1 MRAAGNSLLETII
14 ALFLLTS
21 AALVVVSLY
30 HTALQRTTRVHQGAT
45 ARLLA
50 ETALAQARA
59 EATQPFTLV
68 NPSTLAKSYEDPD
81 QPGFQVTVRSS
92 MASQPNPCSSLLPAF
107 PASDRQILNSSAAN
121 LEVEVTWNDGR
132 ESYRINSLVEEG
144 IAELGTLIVTGSSG
158 PVAGSGTSTYTVE
171 ARDTN
176 NNIMQDLGFLWWVEP
191 GTGNAM
197 IAANKVAQSAVLTNL
212 TRGFDGVTFVQ
223 PGTCRVAV
231 MARYRGKEVMG
242 YSGDIVLAP

>member
-1 MRAAGNSLLETII
+1 LLETIT

-21 AALVVVSLY
+21 AAMVVVALY

-50 ETALAQARA
+50 QAALAQARV
-59 EATQPFTLV
+59 EATQPFSQMS
-68 NPSTLAKSYEDPD
+68 PASLAKSYDDPD
-81 QPGFQVTVRSS
+81 HPGFHVTVRSS
-92 MASQPNPCSSLLPAF
+92 AASQPNPCSSLLPAF
-107 PASDRQILNSSAAN
+107 PVSDQKILNTSAAN
-121 LEVEVTWNDGR
+121 LEVEVSWSDGR
-132 ESYRINSLVEEG
+132 ESFKLNSLVEEG
-144 IAELGTLIVTGSSG
+144 IAELATVTVTGSSG
-158 PVAGSGTSTYTVE
+158 PIPGNGTATYTVE

-191 GTGNAM
+191 GTGNAL
-197 IAANKVAQSAVLTNL
+197 IAPKKVSQTAVLTNL

-231 MARYRGKEVMG
+231 MARYRGKEVTG
-242 YSGDIVLAP
+242 YTGDITLSP